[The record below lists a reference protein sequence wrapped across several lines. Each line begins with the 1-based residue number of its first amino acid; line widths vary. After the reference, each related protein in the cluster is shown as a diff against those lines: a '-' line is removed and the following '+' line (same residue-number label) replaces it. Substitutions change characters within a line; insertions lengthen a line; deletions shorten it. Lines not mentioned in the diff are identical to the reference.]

1 MAELDTSGGGGKKGG
16 KIRSKKASTRIDLT
30 AMVDLAFLLIT
41 FFIMTTT
48 LAKPKA
54 MDMFMPDKSKK
65 DVQLP
70 VPETRTMTVLLG
82 SNDKLEWYIGA
93 PGKTPPTVDGY
104 GKEGIRKAL
113 IEENKK
119 IQATHAGP
127 DNDMIVLVKPSD
139 KSSYKNFVA
148 ILDEIK
154 ITGINRY
161 GVVDITAPEIELLKK
176 DNLY

>member
-1 MAELDTSGGGGKKGG
+1 MAELDTSGKGGGKGG

-70 VPETRTMTVLLG
+70 VPETRTMTVWLG
-82 SNDKLEWYIGA
+82 ANDK
-93 PGKTPPTVDGY
+93 
-104 GKEGIRKAL
+104 
-113 IEENKK
+113 
-119 IQATHAGP
+119 
-127 DNDMIVLVKPSD
+127 IVCPMSRD
-139 KSSYKNFVA
+139 
-148 ILDEIK
+148 
-154 ITGINRY
+154 
-161 GVVDITAPEIELLKK
+161 
-176 DNLY
+176 

>member
-1 MAELDTSGGGGKKGG
+1 MAELDTSGGGKKGG

-54 MDMFMPDKSKK
+54 MDMVMPDKSKK

-82 SNDKLEWYIGA
+82 SGDKLEWYIGA
-93 PGKTPPTVDGY
+93 PGKTAPTLDNY
-104 GKEGIRKAL
+104 GKSGIRKAL

-119 IQATHAGP
+119 IEASHAGP
-127 DNDMIVLVKPSD
+127 DNYMIVLVKPSD
-139 KSSYKNFVA
+139 KSTYKNFVA

-154 ITGINRY
+154 IAGIQSMA
-161 GVVDITAPEIELLKK
+161 VIDITPVEIGLLKK
-176 DNLY
+176 DGLY